1 MLGRLTVDAVTT
13 LGTNVDGSVRRI
25 EYGYDSQG
33 NQYLITSY
41 NAASGGSI
49 VNQVQQVYN
58 GLGQMIGEYQSHSG
72 AVNTSTTPEVQ
83 YAYKELSG
91 GANNSRLLSI
101 TYPSGY
107 VVDYNYGT
115 SGSLNDTIGRLDSL
129 SDSTGTLESYQYLG
143 VDSVVER
150 DHPQS
155 SVNLTYIEQSGD
167 SYAITDG
174 GDEYTG
180 LDRFGR
186 VIDQNWV
193 NAGTGVSVDR
203 IQYGYDADGNVLY
216 KKNLVD
222 AVFSE
227 LYSYDSL
234 NQLSSF
240 ERGTLNS
247 THTGLV
253 GSATESQSWSPDALG
268 NFDSVTTDGTTQTRT
283 ANQQN
288 EITSISGAGTVT
300 YDANGNLKADG
311 SGNGYVYDAWNRL
324 VAVTNGSTTVAS
336 YSYDGLGRRITQTDG
351 STTTDLYYSNNWQV
365 LEEQV
370 GGVTQARNV
379 WSPVDIDVLV
389 LRDQSST
396 GDGTL
401 DQRLYT
407 VQDADCNVTALVD
420 TSGDVVERYA
430 YDPYGAVS
438 VLAPD
443 WTARSSSV
451 DNWVYLFQGKRLDAG
466 IYDSRG
472 RAYSPTLMRPLQA
485 DPLGLAPDANDYCW
499 EGDNPTNETDPSGL
513 WKISRSGG
521 AKARAI
527 TQDNDTVRA
536 LANRIGL
543 VVLAYPK
550 WLTEPAIIKYHNGA
564 QVSTVTAA
572 VFNSDPNKWSNVA
585 LCPNQRFQIPNR
597 IFCLWY
603 GDGWFIGKETAFDPY
618 VKQLTAARL

>member
-1 MLGRLTVDAVTT
+1 MLVKNAVHRTDTT
-13 LGTNVDGSVRRI
+13 
-25 EYGYDSQG
+25 
-33 NQYLITSY
+33 
-41 NAASGGSI
+41 
-49 VNQVQQVYN
+49 
-58 GLGQMIGEYQSHSG
+58 
-72 AVNTSTTPEVQ
+72 
-83 YAYKELSG
+83 
-91 GANNSRLLSI
+91 
-101 TYPSGY
+101 
-107 VVDYNYGT
+107 
-115 SGSLNDTIGRLDSL
+115 
-129 SDSTGTLESYQYLG
+129 
-143 VDSVVER
+143 VVER
-150 DHPQS
+150 DHPQTG
-155 SVNLTYIEQSGD
+155 VNLTYIEQSGD

-174 GDEYTG
+174 GDQYTG

-193 NAGTGVSVDR
+193 NSSTGVSVDR
-203 IQYGYDADGNVLY
+203 VQYGYDADGNVLY
-216 KKNLVD
+216 QQNLVD

-227 LYSYDSL
+227 LYTYDSL
-234 NQLSSF
+234 NQLRTF

-288 EITSISGAGTVT
+288 EITSISGAGTVS
-300 YDANGNLKADG
+300 YDANGNLTADG

-324 VAVTNGSTTVAS
+324 VAINNGSTTLAS
-336 YSYDGLGRRITQTDG
+336 YSYDGFGRRITQTDG

-370 GGVTQARNV
+370 GGVFTQAHGV
-379 WSPVDIDVLV
+379 WSPVDIDALV

-451 DNWVYLFQGKRLDAG
+451 YNWVYLFQGKRLDAG

-499 EGDNPTNETDPSGL
+499 EGDNPANETDPSGL

-521 AKARAI
+521 AKASAV

-597 IFCLWY
+597 MMCLWY
-603 GDGWFIGKETAFDPY
+603 GDVGNTGRSLAFDPY
-618 VKQLTAARL
+618 VAQLKELGFSVDCFYDRDEKTILNTVASRTKDKYLQGMFVVGHGGPTWFGTKDGGLFNYNLKNVTIYYSDVKNKLAYKLGAVILWVCDGDSSGGRSLSSRSGDYVFDGVEGI